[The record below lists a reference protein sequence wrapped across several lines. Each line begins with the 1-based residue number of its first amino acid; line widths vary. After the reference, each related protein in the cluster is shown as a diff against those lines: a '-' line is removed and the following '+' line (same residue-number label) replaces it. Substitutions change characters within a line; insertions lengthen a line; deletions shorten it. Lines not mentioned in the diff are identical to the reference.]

1 MCRAWESLS
10 VTTICRSLVIVYDG
24 EFIFQIRFV
33 VASPSSDRE
42 AVPVGANN
50 LMQGSLYQSVLKS
63 GSLILQPLGDKGIAI
78 IGGDTV
84 RGFTTSDQVEIF
96 FSDIDDIYKI
106 KVMVCRA
113 YRMSNASYCIG
124 RGQTWWLQK
133 AKLHQGSQV
142 KGALCDFWTFVLESM
157 DEPCNSQRAVVSFY
171 S

>member
-1 MCRAWESLS
+1 
-10 VTTICRSLVIVYDG
+10 
-24 EFIFQIRFV
+24 
-33 VASPSSDRE
+33 
-42 AVPVGANN
+42 
-50 LMQGSLYQSVLKS
+50 MQGSLYQSVLKS

-78 IGGDTV
+78 IGGDTI

-133 AKLHQGSQV
+133 AKLHQGI
-142 KGALCDFWTFVLESM
+142 
-157 DEPCNSQRAVVSFY
+157 PSQRCIM
-171 S
+171 